1 MIYFFVTILFIYIST
16 ISWLIFGFDNIK
28 VSNTANYNPRTS
40 FSIIVPFRN
49 EQDNF
54 LELLDSISSM
64 SYPSNLFEIIVVN
77 DDSDD
82 QSVHIF
88 NDWQIKYPS
97 INSILLSNNR
107 KSNSPK
113 KDAISTAISES
124 KHNWIITTDADC
136 VVKKNWLS
144 AFDNCIQNQYVEM
157 VVGAVS
163 INDQQSL
170 LNYFQFL
177 DVLSLQGTTVGSF
190 GINHPFMCNGANFAY
205 TKKIFLQLNGFSG
218 NDKISSGDDVFLLQK
233 AVSGFPE
240 KVLYLKN
247 EDAIVYTKP
256 EKNWSNLFN
265 QRVRWASKTTN
276 YDNFFGKFLAVN
288 VLIMNFCTIISFC
301 FLRLELSISIF
312 ILKYLIDYFLLYKTN
327 KFINPEKYILP
338 VFSSLIYP
346 FFCISVAFYSFF
358 GTFEWKKRISKQ

>member
-1 MIYFFVTILFIYIST
+1 MIYFFATILFIYILS
-16 ISWLIFGFDNIK
+16 ISWLIFGIDNIK
-28 VSNTANYNPRTS
+28 VSSTKLHNPRTS
-40 FSIIVPFRN
+40 FTIIVPFRN
-49 EQDNF
+49 EGDNF
-54 LELLDSISSM
+54 LALLDSISSM
-64 SYPSNLFEIIVVN
+64 NYPSNLFEIIVVD

-82 QSVHIF
+82 QSVQIF
-88 NDWQIKYPS
+88 NDWQINNPV

-113 KDAISTAISES
+113 KDAIDNAISKS

-136 VVKKNWLS
+136 VVNKNWLL
-144 AFDNCIQNQYVEM
+144 AFDNCIQNQCVEM

-163 INDQQSL
+163 TNDRQGL

-177 DVLSLQGTTVGSF
+177 DVLSLQGTTIGSF
-190 GINHPFMCNGANFAY
+190 GIKHPFMCNGANFAY
-205 TKKIFLQLNGFSG
+205 TKKIFIELNGFSG

-233 AVSGFPE
+233 AVNSFQE
-240 KVLYLKN
+240 KVIYLKN

-265 QRVRWASKTTN
+265 QRVRWASKTN
-276 YDNFFGKFLAVN
+276 SYDSFFGKFLAVT
-288 VLIMNFCTIISFC
+288 VLSMNFCTIISFW

-312 ILKYLIDYFLLYKTN
+312 ILKYLTDYFLLYKTN

-358 GTFEWKKRISKQ
+358 GTFEWKKRISRK